1 MVIEIGYSFLHLCKH
16 QFASCNMYGDC
27 QFPWRNMEWNS
38 NTNCLQKLKGSL
50 GTRVSH
56 QPSAGYH
63 FVTLLLHT
71 RGRHLPM
78 SIIWIP
84 SHWAFLRLF
93 LKFTFSDI
101 MTDHALVMW
110 LSCTDHVADRTLIL
124 WLIMHWSRGWSC
136 TDHVTDH
143 ALIPC
148 LMMHWSRAWSCT
160 DHVADH
166 ALITWLSYTDHVPD
180 HALFTCLIMHW

>member
-93 LKFTFSDI
+93 LKFTF
-101 MTDHALVMW
+101 VFW
-110 LSCTDHVADRTLIL
+110 YLIL
-124 WLIMHWSRGWSC
+124 LMIILVKNNLKIFFKHTPWHVDLCFLTRDQTFTLCTGRRSLDHWLTRE
-136 TDHVTDH
+136 
-143 ALIPC
+143 
-148 LMMHWSRAWSCT
+148 
-160 DHVADH
+160 
-166 ALITWLSYTDHVPD
+166 VP
-180 HALFTCLIMHW
+180 LL